1 MNDTVN
7 RGIGYPMYAQPMKTI
22 LLLDDEPSVLQIAAM
37 ILRRTGEWEILEA
50 SSLQEA
56 ADRAKSH
63 VDLVIADVCVDK
75 QAPSAVAAELRLLY
89 PHARVLFMSGYPEDH
104 LLGDG
109 LLEHG
114 AAFLAKPFFPDVLL
128 RCVRNILDPETA
140 APRTL
145 RAAG

>member
-1 MNDTVN
+1 MHA
-7 RGIGYPMYAQPMKTI
+7 PHLKTI
-22 LLLDDEPSVLQIAAM
+22 LLLDDEPAVLHIAAM
-37 ILRRTGEWEILEA
+37 ILRGAGEWKVLEA

-63 VDLVIADVCVDK
+63 IDLVIADVCVDER
-75 QAPSAVAAELRLLY
+75 APCAVATQLGVLC
-89 PHARVLFMSGYPEDH
+89 PHARVLFMSGYPQDH

-109 LLEHG
+109 LLNYG
-114 AAFLAKPFFPDVLL
+114 ADFLAKPFSPDLL
-128 RCVRNILDPETA
+128 LGCVRNILDAEIT

>member
-1 MNDTVN
+1 MHA
-7 RGIGYPMYAQPMKTI
+7 PHLKTI

-37 ILRRTGEWEILEA
+37 ILRGTGEWNVLEA

-63 VDLVIADVCVDK
+63 IDLVIADVCVDK
-75 QAPSAVAAELRLLY
+75 QAPCAVATQLGVLC
-89 PHARVLFMSGYPEDH
+89 PHTRVLFMSGYPQDH

-109 LLEHG
+109 LLNYG
-114 AAFLAKPFFPDVLL
+114 ADFLAKPFSPDLL
-128 RCVRNILDPETA
+128 LGCVRNILDAEIT